1 MFFIKFGL
9 SEKEKKI
16 LESFVSHKVED
27 LALTEIGKV
36 SMTLEEAR
44 KRRRLKNSRDRS
56 RDNTYQE
63 VTRPEC

>member
-16 LESFVSHKVED
+16 LESFVNHKVEN
-27 LALTEIGKV
+27 LTLTEFGKV

-44 KRRRLKNSRDRS
+44 KRRRLKRDREHS
-56 RDNTYQE
+56 NNSHQE
-63 VTRPEC
+63 VTRSEC

>member
-27 LALTEIGKV
+27 LTLTEFGKV

-44 KRRRLKNSRDRS
+44 KRRRLKSSREKSNSFQ
-56 RDNTYQE
+56 QE
-63 VTRPEC
+63 VKRSEC